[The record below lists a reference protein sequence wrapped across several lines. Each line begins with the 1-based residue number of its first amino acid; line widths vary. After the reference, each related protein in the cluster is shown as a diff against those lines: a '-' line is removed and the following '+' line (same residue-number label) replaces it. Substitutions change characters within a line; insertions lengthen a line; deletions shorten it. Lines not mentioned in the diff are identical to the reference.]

1 MNNKD
6 DTVRGCI
13 KKALGDII
21 QYSTENAVGDI
32 VWNTVFGDV
41 WRQVSHEMGNS
52 VRNPVRRSVSD
63 YFKQNEL

>member
-21 QYSTENAVGDI
+21 WYSVEI
-32 VWNTVFGDV
+32 SV
-41 WRQVSHEMGNS
+41 WRQVRDEAGNP

-63 YFKQNEL
+63 YFKQNE

>member
-32 VWNTVFGDV
+32 IWYSVEISV
-41 WRQVSHEMGNS
+41 WRQVRDEAGNP

-63 YFKQNEL
+63 YFKQNE